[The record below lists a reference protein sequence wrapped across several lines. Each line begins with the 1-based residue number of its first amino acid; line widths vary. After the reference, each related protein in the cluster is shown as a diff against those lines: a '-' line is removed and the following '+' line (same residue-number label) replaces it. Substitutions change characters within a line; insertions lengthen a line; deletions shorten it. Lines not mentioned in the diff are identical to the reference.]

1 MREVWQTTAFG
12 GDVFEY
18 VIVAPVGKFAEF
30 DGPSALEKGLGAE
43 GISAWQAKAGT
54 LVTSVRR
61 FIIRTRPDLSN
72 SLMPNTPPKL
82 AVVASVQVAPGRNA
96 DYENYLKNHL
106 VPVMKQ
112 AKVPYLVN
120 QTLFGGNANAY
131 VTLTL
136 RDSFADLDKGPVV
149 TQALGQEGA
158 EKLYK
163 NLPPGTVVHL
173 ERSLSRFVPEL
184 SIMPSPQ

>member
-1 MREVWQTTAFG
+1 MKPIAERRAGRVRAAVKKRPREIVERIALAG
-12 GDVFEY
+12 G
-18 VIVAPVGKFAEF
+18 
-30 DGPSALEKGLGAE
+30 
-43 GISAWQAKAGT
+43 
-54 LVTSVRR
+54 
-61 FIIRTRPDLSN
+61 
-72 SLMPNTPPKL
+72 TPL
-82 AVVASVQVAPGRNA
+82 VVADGHRPLGVI
-96 DYENYLKNHL
+96 YLKDIVKNYMPAASWKDGYEATVTAIKAHES
-106 VPVMKQ
+106 VMKQ